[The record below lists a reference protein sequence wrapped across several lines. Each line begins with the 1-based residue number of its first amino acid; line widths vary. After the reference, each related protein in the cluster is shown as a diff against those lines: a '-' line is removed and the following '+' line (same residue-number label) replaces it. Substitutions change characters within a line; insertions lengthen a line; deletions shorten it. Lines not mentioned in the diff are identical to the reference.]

1 MGMKGRLA
9 TIALLA
15 VAVVAAPPPAPVRSQ
30 ALDLTCQV
38 ALTRLD
44 HTTTTNALA
53 LETNADYWITG
64 YAPAPGTRLRIEGE
78 FPFSRFM
85 GFNLYDAAARP
96 LEALADREIEPDPGS
111 VNPFRAGGSRFA
123 ASRSYTVFV
132 EFGPPPA
139 EPEPNTLYTGDSPG
153 GTFWY
158 RVYMPDHGRDRKG
171 GAPIPRVTL
180 EPAGDTDGPPP
191 LGQLEACGELQ
202 APYLHDVPPLIAEA
216 PAVPVL
222 PTGNPYPGRNPPNW
236 RLFVNFG
243 RGAAD
248 IMLDNETGEDFHEA
262 ALEPQSDGPG
272 FFSSAHIA
280 YVFAPTSRGHGEM
293 LVLRGRAPSFADTRD
308 GSPRMPR
315 GKQTRYWSLCQ
326 YEPATQRVIAC
337 RTDDRVK
344 VNRRGNYRIVISTAS
359 QRPRNAK
366 RRCGVTWLPWGPAT
380 QGLLIYR
387 QLLARKSFRQAI
399 ARIPEPGAERE
410 VMRRYYPS
418 GTYLDRESFEARG
431 CNRWR

>member
-1 MGMKGRLA
+1 MRGRLA

-15 VAVVAAPPPAPVRSQ
+15 VAVIAAPPPAHASSQ
-30 ALDLTCQV
+30 GVDLTCQLS
-38 ALTRLD
+38 LTRLD
-44 HTTTTNALA
+44 HTTTNALA

-64 YAPAPGTRLRIEGE
+64 YAAAPGTRLRIEGE

-111 VNPFRAGGSRFA
+111 ANPFRAGASRFA
-123 ASRSYTVFV
+123 EPRSYTVFV
-132 EFGPPPA
+132 ELGPPPA

-153 GTFWY
+153 GTLWY

-171 GAPIPRVTL
+171 GVPIPRVTL
-180 EPAGDTDGPPP
+180 EPVGGAEAPAP
-191 LGQLEACGELQ
+191 LGQPEACGELQ
-202 APYLHDVPPLIAEA
+202 ASYLHDVPPLIAEA

-248 IMLDNETGEDFHEA
+248 IILDNESGEDFHEA

-272 FFSSAHIA
+272 FFSSTHIS
-280 YVFAPTSRGHGEM
+280 YVFAPTSRGFGEV
-293 LVLRGRAPSFADTRD
+293 LVLRGRAPTFADTRD
-308 GSPRMPR
+308 GEPRMPH
-315 GKQTRYWSLCQ
+315 GEQTRYWSFCQ

-337 RTDDRVK
+337 RADDRVA
-344 VNRRGNYRIVISTAS
+344 VNGGREYEIVVSTAS

-366 RRCGVTWLPWGPAT
+366 RRCGVTWIPWGPTT

-387 QLLARKSFRQAI
+387 QLLARASFRQAI

-418 GTYLDRESFEARG
+418 GTYLDRGSFEARG
-431 CNRWR
+431 CGSRH